1 MSKNKVIVLAVLEAG
16 LSQSDAARRYGVS
29 RRWVHELLRRYARD
43 GEAGSQALPRCPR
56 SSPHRTDEAV
66 RTCILALRGEFGAAG
81 LDTGG
86 ATIAWHLDREG
97 LRALS
102 VSTIWRILKQ
112 AGLVIA
118 EPWKRPRSSLRR
130 FAAAQ
135 PNETWQSDFTHWP
148 LAAGTDTEILNFLDD
163 HSLYLLFCTA
173 HARVT
178 GPLVVQGFLASIEAH
193 GVPASTLTD
202 NGMVYTTRF
211 SGGKGGRNAFE
222 HTLAALGIHQKNG
235 SPSHPQTQGKIE
247 RFHQTLKKWLDRQ
260 PRAHT
265 LAELNDQLRK
275 FRHVYNHERPHRALN
290 RRTPAAA
297 YAATPKAAPAA
308 GHHRPHFR
316 VRTDRI
322 DTTGK
327 VSLRFAGRLRHLGI
341 GRAHAGTA
349 VLILTAETDAVVV
362 NQDTGEILAEFI
374 LDPTKDYQGKK
385 KHPGPKTGV

>member
-43 GEAGSQALPRCPR
+43 GEAGSQALPRRPR

-148 LAAGTDTEILNFLDD
+148 LADGTDTEILN
-163 HSLYLLFCTA
+163 SSMTA
-173 HARVT
+173 
-178 GPLVVQGFLASIEAH
+178 P
-193 GVPASTLTD
+193 STCC
-202 NGMVYTTRF
+202 
-211 SGGKGGRNAFE
+211 S
-222 HTLAALGIHQKNG
+222 
-235 SPSHPQTQGKIE
+235 
-247 RFHQTLKKWLDRQ
+247 
-260 PRAHT
+260 
-265 LAELNDQLRK
+265 
-275 FRHVYNHERPHRALN
+275 
-290 RRTPAAA
+290 
-297 YAATPKAAPAA
+297 AP
-308 GHHRPHFR
+308 PM
-316 VRTDRI
+316 
-322 DTTGK
+322 
-327 VSLRFAGRLRHLGI
+327 
-341 GRAHAGTA
+341 
-349 VLILTAETDAVVV
+349 
-362 NQDTGEILAEFI
+362 
-374 LDPTKDYQGKK
+374 
-385 KHPGPKTGV
+385 PG